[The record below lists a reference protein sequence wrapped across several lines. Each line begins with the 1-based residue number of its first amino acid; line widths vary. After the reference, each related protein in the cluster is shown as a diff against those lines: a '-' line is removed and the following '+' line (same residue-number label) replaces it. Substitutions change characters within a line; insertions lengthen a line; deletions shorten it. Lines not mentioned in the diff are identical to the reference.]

1 MKKLNYLF
9 VSLLFSISTLA
20 QTFDINQFKIDE
32 KENNKEFQ
40 VKSLSGKKS
49 DIRAYESTKSHIFK
63 NSLDLVLTGIENF
76 ADKCNNEYKER
87 RKWTDKKRDCPIFN
101 NNLVESKIIQIDNQK
116 LPLEKNEIRHYLIQR
131 NIYNRQSFHHYDL
144 IRVFDKKNEKDQ
156 RVVVVKQIMLKDK
169 EVKKILENPTKRESA
184 FLVTY
189 GEFTLTAISPK
200 ETKLDYRYYTE
211 TDHWLLNKS
220 LAVSDVFEGTA
231 KGLKTLFKGIQEVI
245 SQNKSNKQD

>member
-9 VSLLFSISTLA
+9 VSFLFSLSALA
-20 QTFDINQFKIDE
+20 HSFDINKFKIDE

-49 DIRAYESTKSHIFK
+49 DIRAYQSIKSEVFQSPLEK
-63 NSLDLVLTGIENF
+63 VLQGIENF
-76 ADKCNNEYKER
+76 ADKCNNEYKDR

-101 NNLVESKIIQIDNQK
+101 KNLVESKIIQIDKEK
-116 LPLEKNEIRHYLIQR
+116 LPLSKGELRHYLIQR

-144 IRVFDKKNEKDQ
+144 IQVFEKKNEKGQ
-156 RVVVVKQIMLKDK
+156 RVVLVTQKMLKDK
-169 EVKKILENPTKRESA
+169 EIKKILDTPIKRESA

-189 GEFTLTAISPK
+189 GEFTLTALSQN

-220 LAVSDVFEGTA
+220 IAVSDVFEGTA
-231 KGLKTLFKGIQEVI
+231 KGLNTLFEGIKEVTLK
-245 SQNKSNKQD
+245 N